1 MQMGLTASTRLEAAA
16 AEGDIPGKK
25 NSIKKNGMSPPAHAS
40 AAASSPPPRVIFPVK
55 SKLNVIH
62 TYQRTL

>member
-25 NSIKKNGMSPPAHAS
+25 KLKKKTECHRQPTFSGGMGL
-40 AAASSPPPRVIFPVK
+40 FK
-55 SKLNVIH
+55 
-62 TYQRTL
+62 